1 MVDDD
6 HRETLLF
13 IENEFL
19 DNEIIDDMIIVI
31 VVEVDDEVLVE
42 YEDQQQPLDIDEMV
56 ECENQ
61 AILVEQLAIMLVDEV
76 EPHHRILEV
85 DEMVV
90 DELEPLEVLLDE
102 MLHTIDDEV
111 DDEDELNDEIDASE
125 YLSLDIK
132 QLADITFLDELV
144 ILAEITQYTALL
156 QMVL

>member
-1 MVDDD
+1 M
-6 HRETLLF
+6 
-13 IENEFL
+13 IEK
-19 DNEIIDDMIIVI
+19 ITIV
-31 VVEVDDEVLVE
+31 
-42 YEDQQQPLDIDEMV
+42 DIDEMV